1 MAEIIAQGLQ
11 GFSNLELGLIDTWR
25 RNIVIDSPVTSLFN
39 MRNSQR
45 AAERTLGISSMPR
58 PQPRLET
65 GGIQWGSH
73 DPLGRTDYEHVEY
86 DLGLEIDMTFI
97 EDGEYGIIQDMF
109 ATHGESFGSQI
120 AEHRASIFSNA
131 FNANNPVSD
140 GNALCSTARTGRL
153 DNANTQALTYAN
165 LTGTYELMKR
175 FQDENGKAIRCNP
188 DTIVVPPSLYT
199 QAMTLAMSM
208 QVPGNDRNDI
218 NVLYGKLN
226 VIVDQYI
233 TDQSYWF
240 LVDSA
245 GARRHLNWFWRLM
258 PTLETDPS
266 SGVDRKY
273 RRVGFMR
280 YSFGADNWTWIY
292 GQNS

>member
-1 MAEIIAQGLQ
+1 M
-11 GFSNLELGLIDTWR
+11 
-25 RNIVIDSPVTSLFN
+25 
-39 MRNSQR
+39 
-45 AAERTLGISSMPR
+45 
-58 PQPRLET
+58 
-65 GGIQWGSH
+65 
-73 DPLGRTDYEHVEY
+73 EY

-97 EDGEYGIIQDMF
+97 EDGEYGIIQDLF

-175 FQDENGKAIRCNP
+175 FQDENGKPIRCNP